1 MKKKLLLLA
10 VGMGLSSLVALAQTK
25 PYEWVWSADQG
36 DGTFVNPIVNADF
49 PDPDVIRVDDTY
61 YMASTTM
68 YHFPGATIL
77 KSKDLVNWEYC
88 ANPLEKIL
96 SNNAYNLLNGEHHYS
111 QGMWASSLQYHNG
124 KFYYYFPCSTWSPDS
139 RSILLTATDPEGEW
153 RVTTLSEAYHDPGW
167 LFDDGENGD
176 GYLYIACG
184 IGDIWVN
191 KMNKTTFKKI
201 I

>member
-10 VGMGLSSLVALAQTK
+10 MSMGLSSLVALAQTK
-25 PYEWVWSADQG
+25 PYEWVWSADRG

-88 ANPLEKIL
+88 ANP
-96 SNNAYNLLNGEHHYS
+96 
-111 QGMWASSLQYHNG
+111 
-124 KFYYYFPCSTWSPDS
+124 
-139 RSILLTATDPEGEW
+139 W
-153 RVTTLSEAYHDPGW
+153 RR
-167 LFDDGENGD
+167 F
-176 GYLYIACG
+176 
-184 IGDIWVN
+184 
-191 KMNKTTFKKI
+191 
-201 I
+201 